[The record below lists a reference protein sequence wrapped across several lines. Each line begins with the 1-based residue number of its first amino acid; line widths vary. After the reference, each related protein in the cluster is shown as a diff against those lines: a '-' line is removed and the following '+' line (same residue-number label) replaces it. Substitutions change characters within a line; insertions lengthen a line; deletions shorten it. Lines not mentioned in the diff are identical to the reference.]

1 MNAEEDEAGRLAA
14 FRSRFGRGWDAAPA
28 APAAKAAVAS
38 AASTATADAAAE
50 SAAASDA
57 GKEDALGEQGAL
69 EFEAD
74 EEEDNL
80 LDLISSYGMDDSAGG
95 KKK

>member
-1 MNAEEDEAGRLAA
+1 MWNPSSYKLVNAEADEAGRLAA
-14 FRSRFGRGWDAAPA
+14 FRNRFGRQWDAS
-28 APAAKAAVAS
+28 S
-38 AASTATADAAAE
+38 AADPDAPEAGAE
-50 SAAASDA
+50 AA
-57 GKEDALGEQGAL
+57 GKEDAKGEQNAM

-80 LDLISSYGMDDSAGG
+80 LDLISSFGMDDSAGG